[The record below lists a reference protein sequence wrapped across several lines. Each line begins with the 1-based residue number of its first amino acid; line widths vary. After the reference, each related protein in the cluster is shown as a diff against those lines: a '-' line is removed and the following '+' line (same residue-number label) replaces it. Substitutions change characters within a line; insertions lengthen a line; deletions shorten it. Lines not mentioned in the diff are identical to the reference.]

1 MTADQPRDWDRE
13 LAAIDKVIQQQRA
26 GAPPQPTALPPGSV
40 AHPPA
45 APTAPVPGRGSVAR
59 TWFWTV
65 LALALGIGLAVWP
78 YPKACGLQLFFF
90 LGATAVTIVAGV
102 VGALASW
109 AHRRGFA
116 HLLCL
121 LVLLWAGVV
130 GASEALPRS
139 GYARESR
146 PWLCPATPTVAPT
159 TAPAPSGAAP
169 APSNATP
176 APSSGAPAPSGTA
189 PSAPPTAPGNPSGTG
204 NPQGSNP

>member
-13 LAAIDKVIQQQRA
+13 LAAIDKVIDQRS
-26 GAPPQPTALPPGSV
+26 GSPPPPTALPPGTIGR
-40 AHPPA
+40 PPVVTPPSA
-45 APTAPVPGRGSVAR
+45 PGRGSVAR

-90 LGATAVTIVAGV
+90 LGAAAVTVVAGV

-109 AHRRGFA
+109 SHRRGVA

-146 PWLCPATPTVAPT
+146 PWLCPAEPAAPAPGTP
-159 TAPAPSGAAP
+159 PAPSGAAP
-169 APSNATP
+169 APSRP
-176 APSSGAPAPSGTA
+176 APPAPTTAPANPSGQGTA
-189 PSAPPTAPGNPSGTG
+189 PSNP
-204 NPQGSNP
+204 

>member
-13 LAAIDKVIQQQRA
+13 LAAIDKVLEKQRA
-26 GAPPQPTALPPGSV
+26 GAPPPPTALPPGSIERV
-40 AHPPA
+40 PPA
-45 APTAPVPGRGSVAR
+45 TLRPAPGRGSVAR

-65 LALALGIGLAVWP
+65 LALALAVGLAVWP
-78 YPKACGLQLFFF
+78 YPKTCGLQLFFF
-90 LGATAVTIVAGV
+90 LGATAVTVVAGV

-109 AHRRGFA
+109 AHRRGVA

-146 PWLCPATPTVAPT
+146 PWLCPAQPTAPAPAVT
-159 TAPAPSGAAP
+159 PAPSGAQP
-169 APSNATP
+169 APGAQ
-176 APSSGAPAPSGTA
+176 PSPGTQPAPSGTA
-189 PSAPPTAPGNPSGTG
+189 PAAPSGQG
-204 NPQGSNP
+204 NRPVSP

>member
-1 MTADQPRDWDRE
+1 MTADNPRDWDRE
-13 LAAIDKVIQQQRA
+13 LAAIDKVMDQQRA
-26 GAPPQPTALPPGSV
+26 GAPPPPTALPPGSIPR
-40 AHPPA
+40 APA
-45 APTAPVPGRGSVAR
+45 VTPTPTPGRGSVAR

-90 LGATAVTIVAGV
+90 LGATAVTIIAGL

-109 AHRRGFA
+109 THRRGVA

-146 PWLCPATPTVAPT
+146 PWLCPAAPPPG
-159 TAPAPSGAAP
+159 TAPVPSGAAP
-169 APSNATP
+169 APSDAAP
-176 APSSGAPAPSGTA
+176 GAPSPSTGTPSGQGTA
-189 PSAPPTAPGNPSGTG
+189 PSNP
-204 NPQGSNP
+204 

>member
-13 LAAIDKVIQQQRA
+13 LAAIDKVLEKQRA
-26 GAPPQPTALPPGSV
+26 GAPPGPTALPPGSIERV
-40 AHPPA
+40 PPA
-45 APTAPVPGRGSVAR
+45 TPRPAPGRGSVAR

-65 LALALGIGLAVWP
+65 LALALGVGLAVWP

-90 LGATAVTIVAGV
+90 LGATAVTVVAGV

-109 AHRRGFA
+109 AHRRGVA

-146 PWLCPATPTVAPT
+146 PWLCPAEPAAPAPGGTPAPSGAQPAPGT
-159 TAPAPSGAAP
+159 QPSPGTQPAPSGAAP
-169 APSNATP
+169 A
-176 APSSGAPAPSGTA
+176 APSGQ
-189 PSAPPTAPGNPSGTG
+189 GTQ
-204 NPQGSNP
+204 PASR

>member
-13 LAAIDKVIQQQRA
+13 LASIDKVIEQQRS
-26 GAPPQPTALPPGSV
+26 GSPPPPTALPPGSV
-40 AHPPA
+40 VRPPA
-45 APTAPVPGRGSVAR
+45 ATPAPTVGRRSVAR

-78 YPKACGLQLFFF
+78 YPKTCGLQLFFY
-90 LGATAVTIVAGV
+90 LGAAAVTVVAGV

-109 AHRRGFA
+109 AHHRGVA
-116 HLLCL
+116 HLICL

-146 PWLCPATPTVAPT
+146 PWLCPAAPAAPTPST
-159 TAPAPSGAAP
+159 TAPPRGAAGAPSGAAP
-169 APSNATP
+169 SAATP
-176 APSSGAPAPSGTA
+176 ANPSGPGTA
-189 PSAPPTAPGNPSGTG
+189 PSHP
-204 NPQGSNP
+204 

>member
-13 LAAIDKVIQQQRA
+13 LAAIDKVIEQQKS
-26 GAPPQPTALPPGSV
+26 GAPPPPIALPPGTV
-40 AHPPA
+40 ARVPAGAATPPPVA
-45 APTAPVPGRGSVAR
+45 AGRSVAR

-90 LGATAVTIVAGV
+90 LGAAAVTVVAGV

-109 AHRRGFA
+109 SHHRGVA
-116 HLLCL
+116 HLICL

-146 PWLCPATPTVAPT
+146 PWLCPAQP
-159 TAPAPSGAAP
+159 AAP
-169 APSNATP
+169 APSSTP
-176 APSSGAPAPSGTA
+176 APSTAPAPTTNPSGQGTA
-189 PSAPPTAPGNPSGTG
+189 PSNP
-204 NPQGSNP
+204 

>member
-13 LAAIDKVIQQQRA
+13 LQAIDKVIEKQKS
-26 GAPPQPTALPPGSV
+26 GSPPPPTALPPGTV
-40 AHPPA
+40 QRVPPVTPAPA
-45 APTAPVPGRGSVAR
+45 AGRGSVAR

-90 LGATAVTIVAGV
+90 LGATTVTVVAGV

-109 AHRRGFA
+109 AHRRGVA

-146 PWLCPATPTVAPT
+146 PWLCPAQPAAPAPAPGA
-159 TAPAPSGAAP
+159 APAPSGAQ
-169 APSNATP
+169 
-176 APSSGAPAPSGTA
+176 PAPSGTA
-189 PSAPPTAPGNPSGTG
+189 PAAPSGQQTQPAAPTG
-204 NPQGSNP
+204 QGPQPAKP

>member
-13 LAAIDKVIQQQRA
+13 LAAVDKVIDQQRA
-26 GAPPQPTALPPGSV
+26 GAPPPPAALPPGSV
-40 AHPPA
+40 ERVPPVT
-45 APTAPVPGRGSVAR
+45 PRPSTGRGSVAR

-90 LGATAVTIVAGV
+90 LGATAVTVVAGV

-109 AHRRGFA
+109 AHRRGVA

-130 GASEALPRS
+130 GASETLPRS

-146 PWLCPATPTVAPT
+146 PWLCPAPP
-159 TAPAPSGAAP
+159 PAPGAAP
-169 APSNATP
+169 APSGTTPPPGAQP
-176 APSSGAPAPSGTA
+176 APSGAPAPS
-189 PSAPPTAPGNPSGTG
+189 SGRPAT
-204 NPQGSNP
+204 P

>member
-13 LAAIDKVIQQQRA
+13 LQAIDKVIEKQKS
-26 GAPPQPTALPPGSV
+26 GSPPPPTALPPGTV
-40 AHPPA
+40 QRVPPVTPPPA
-45 APTAPVPGRGSVAR
+45 AGRGSVAR

-90 LGATAVTIVAGV
+90 LGATTVTVVAGV

-109 AHRRGFA
+109 AHRRGVA

-146 PWLCPATPTVAPT
+146 PWLCPAQPAAPAPAPGA
-159 TAPAPSGAAP
+159 APAPSGAQ
-169 APSNATP
+169 
-176 APSSGAPAPSGTA
+176 PAPSGTA
-189 PSAPPTAPGNPSGTG
+189 PAAPSGQQTQPAAPTG
-204 NPQGSNP
+204 QGTQPAKP

>member
-13 LAAIDKVIQQQRA
+13 LAAIDKVIDKQRA
-26 GAPPQPTALPPGSV
+26 GAPPPPTALPPGTIQRV
-40 AHPPA
+40 PPVTPPPA
-45 APTAPVPGRGSVAR
+45 TGRGSVAR

-90 LGATAVTIVAGV
+90 LGATAVTVVAGV

-109 AHRRGFA
+109 THRRGVA
-116 HLLCL
+116 HLICL

-139 GYARESR
+139 GYAREIR
-146 PWLCPATPTVAPT
+146 PWLCPAQPT
-159 TAPAPSGAAP
+159 TPAPGPAAPAPGPAAPSGAPSTQPA
-169 APSNATP
+169 APSRQNTQP
-176 APSSGAPAPSGTA
+176 AAPSG
-189 PSAPPTAPGNPSGTG
+189 
-204 NPQGSNP
+204 QGAQPATP

>member
-13 LAAIDKVIQQQRA
+13 LAAIDKVMEQQRP
-26 GAPPQPTALPPGSV
+26 GSPPPPTALPPGSV
-40 AHPPA
+40 GRVPVATPA
-45 APTAPVPGRGSVAR
+45 PGPGRGSVVR

-90 LGATAVTIVAGV
+90 LGAAAVTVIAGV

-109 AHRRGFA
+109 AHRRGVA
-116 HLLCL
+116 HLICL
-121 LVLLWAGVV
+121 LVVLWAGVV

-146 PWLCPATPTVAPT
+146 PWLCPAQPAAPAPG
-159 TAPAPSGAAP
+159 TAPAPSGASPSAP
-169 APSNATP
+169 
-176 APSSGAPAPSGTA
+176 GTA
-189 PSAPPTAPGNPSGTG
+189 PANPSG
-204 NPQGSNP
+204 QGTTPSKP

>member
-1 MTADQPRDWDRE
+1 MTPDNPRDWDRE
-13 LAAIDKVIQQQRA
+13 LAAIDKVIDQQRA
-26 GAPPQPTALPPGSV
+26 GAPPPPTALPPGSIPR
-40 AHPPA
+40 APA
-45 APTAPVPGRGSVAR
+45 ATPGPTPGRGSVAR

-90 LGATAVTIVAGV
+90 LGATAVTIVAGL

-109 AHRRGFA
+109 AHRRGVA

-130 GASEALPRS
+130 VASEALPRS

-146 PWLCPATPTVAPT
+146 RWLCPAAPAPGT
-159 TAPAPSGAAP
+159 APAPSGAVPPSGAAPAPSGAAP
-169 APSNATP
+169 APSSAAPAGPSPSTGTPSGQGTTP
-176 APSSGAPAPSGTA
+176 A
-189 PSAPPTAPGNPSGTG
+189 NP
-204 NPQGSNP
+204 

>member
-13 LAAIDKVIQQQRA
+13 LAAIDKVIDKQKA
-26 GAPPQPTALPPGSV
+26 GSPPPPTALPPGTV
-40 AHPPA
+40 QRVPPVTPPPA
-45 APTAPVPGRGSVAR
+45 AGRGSVAR

-90 LGATAVTIVAGV
+90 LGATTVTVVAGV

-109 AHRRGFA
+109 AHRRGVA

-146 PWLCPATPTVAPT
+146 PWLCPAEPAAPAPR
-159 TAPAPSGAAP
+159 APAPSGAQ
-169 APSNATP
+169 
-176 APSSGAPAPSGTA
+176 PAPSGTA
-189 PSAPPTAPGNPSGTG
+189 PAAPSG
-204 NPQGSNP
+204 QGAQPAKP

>member
-13 LAAIDKVIQQQRA
+13 LAAIDKVLEKQRA
-26 GAPPQPTALPPGSV
+26 GAPPAPTALPPGSLERV
-40 AHPPA
+40 PPA
-45 APTAPVPGRGSVAR
+45 TPRSAPGRGSVAR
-59 TWFWTV
+59 TWFWTM
-65 LALALGIGLAVWP
+65 LALALGVGLAVWP

-90 LGATAVTIVAGV
+90 LGATAVTVVAGV

-109 AHRRGFA
+109 AYRRGVA

-146 PWLCPATPTVAPT
+146 PWLCPAEPAAPAPGGTPAPSGAQPAPGT
-159 TAPAPSGAAP
+159 QPSPGTQPAPSGAAP
-169 APSNATP
+169 T
-176 APSSGAPAPSGTA
+176 APSGQGT
-189 PSAPPTAPGNPSGTG
+189 PPASR
-204 NPQGSNP
+204 

>member
-1 MTADQPRDWDRE
+1 MTADNPRDWDRE
-13 LAAIDKVIQQQRA
+13 LAAIDKVMDQQRA
-26 GAPPQPTALPPGSV
+26 GAPPPPTALPRGSIPR
-40 AHPPA
+40 APA
-45 APTAPVPGRGSVAR
+45 VTPTPTPGRGSVAR

-90 LGATAVTIVAGV
+90 LGATAVTIIAGL

-109 AHRRGFA
+109 THRRGVA

-146 PWLCPATPTVAPT
+146 PWLCPAAPPPG

-169 APSNATP
+169 APSDAAP
-176 APSSGAPAPSGTA
+176 GAPSPSTGTPSGQGTA
-189 PSAPPTAPGNPSGTG
+189 PSNP
-204 NPQGSNP
+204 

>member
-13 LAAIDKVIQQQRA
+13 LAAIDKVIDKQRA
-26 GAPPQPTALPPGSV
+26 GAPPPPTALPPGSIERVPPV
-40 AHPPA
+40 APRPA
-45 APTAPVPGRGSVAR
+45 PGRGSVAR

-90 LGATAVTIVAGV
+90 LGATAVTVVAGV

-109 AHRRGFA
+109 AHRRGVA

-146 PWLCPATPTVAPT
+146 PWLCPAPPPASAP
-159 TAPAPSGAAP
+159 APGAGPAPSGTTPSPNAQP
-169 APSNATP
+169 APSGVP
-176 APSSGAPAPSGTA
+176 APSSGQPASP
-189 PSAPPTAPGNPSGTG
+189 
-204 NPQGSNP
+204 

>member
-13 LAAIDKVIQQQRA
+13 LAAIDKAMDQQRSA
-26 GAPPQPTALPPGSV
+26 APPPPVALPPGNV
-40 AHPPA
+40 GRAPA
-45 APTAPVPGRGSVAR
+45 APPPTVARASVAR
-59 TWFWTV
+59 TWFWTA

-90 LGATAVTIVAGV
+90 LGATAVTVVTGL

-109 AHRRGFA
+109 SHRRGVA
-116 HLLCL
+116 HLICL

-146 PWLCPATPTVAPT
+146 PWLCPASPAPQP
-159 TAPAPSGAAP
+159 APAPSGAAP
-169 APSNATP
+169 GVPSPGPAATPGQGTTPSNP
-176 APSSGAPAPSGTA
+176 
-189 PSAPPTAPGNPSGTG
+189 
-204 NPQGSNP
+204 

>member
-13 LAAIDKVIQQQRA
+13 LAAIDKVMDQQRS
-26 GAPPQPTALPPGSV
+26 GAPPPPTALPPGSV
-40 AHPPA
+40 VRAPA
-45 APTAPVPGRGSVAR
+45 SPGEVATPAPAVGRRSVAR
-59 TWFWTV
+59 TWFWTL

-90 LGATAVTIVAGV
+90 LGAVAVTVVAGV

-109 AHRRGFA
+109 SHHRGVA
-116 HLLCL
+116 HLICL

-146 PWLCPATPTVAPT
+146 PWLCPAQPAAPAPG
-159 TAPAPSGAAP
+159 TAPAPSG
-169 APSNATP
+169 
-176 APSSGAPAPSGTA
+176 GAGAPSGAA
-189 PSAPPTAPGNPSGTG
+189 PSATTPANPSG
-204 NPQGSNP
+204 QGTAPAKP

>member
-13 LAAIDKVIQQQRA
+13 LAAIDKVLEKQRA
-26 GAPPQPTALPPGSV
+26 GAPPAPTALPPGSLERV
-40 AHPPA
+40 PPA
-45 APTAPVPGRGSVAR
+45 TPRPAPGRGSVAR

-65 LALALGIGLAVWP
+65 LALALGVGLAVWP

-90 LGATAVTIVAGV
+90 LGATAVTVVAGV

-109 AHRRGFA
+109 AHRRGVA

-146 PWLCPATPTVAPT
+146 PWLCPAEPAAPAPGGTPAPSGAQPAPGT
-159 TAPAPSGAAP
+159 QPSPGTRPAPSGAAP
-169 APSNATP
+169 T
-176 APSSGAPAPSGTA
+176 APSGQ
-189 PSAPPTAPGNPSGTG
+189 GTK
-204 NPQGSNP
+204 PASP